1 MVIMAAND
9 CNAMATI
16 LVLTCPLFGSEPNS
30 LTILFLLRNCMNQL
44 KIQMM
49 NHKIARVSK
58 TAIEGFRG
66 TKPLPR
72 RGQIK
77 SRIAANAF
85 HSIISVLS
93 KASSHHHSTLQESR
107 DTTRK

>member
-16 LVLTCPLFGSEPNS
+16 LVLTCPLLGSGLCS
-30 LTILFLLRNCMNQL
+30 SIFLLNNICFILL
-44 KIQMM
+44 KPL
-49 NHKIARVSK
+49 
-58 TAIEGFRG
+58 G

-77 SRIAANAF
+77 LRIAANAF